1 MLGRRARRREIGGW
15 PTPAAAPARRAERG
29 AAPWSLSAIPAHAQT
44 AKDSKDSGRHRAGC
58 PCCAG
63 KAKDS
68 PVPGPAP
75 TTAPTAA
82 PGPAAVPIKRRI
94 TIFPVSLGS
103 STRNP
108 YPEIAKA
115 AAVWR
120 PCGVEIRSTIGQC
133 STSTVLDKDDPKNV
147 LNEHKKPSEPTAEEV
162 EMAGLQPGGS
172 SMLHAYYVPSLS
184 DSNRGESL
192 IKAFTP
198 HLPDLV
204 VVSDR
209 DGASDTLAHEIGH
222 VLLGAGHDADPD
234 NVMAGGNRNV
244 GVDKVTEEQCN
255 KI

>member
-1 MLGRRARRREIGGW
+1 M
-15 PTPAAAPARRAERG
+15 AAPS
-29 AAPWSLSAIPAHAQT
+29 WSLSGIPAHART
-44 AKDSKDSGRHRAGC
+44 AKDSKDGGRHRAGC

-63 KAKDS
+63 KAKAKDS
-68 PVPGPAP
+68 PFAEAARNAGQQAAPAP
-75 TTAPTAA
+75 TNV
-82 PGPAAVPIKRRI
+82 PAAVPIKRTI

-120 PCGVEIRSTIGQC
+120 PCGVDIKSTIGKC
-133 STSTVLDKDDPKNV
+133 LTSKVLDKNDPKDV
-147 LNEHKKPSEPTAEEV
+147 LNEHKDPSKPTDEEV

-198 HLPDLV
+198 TLPDLV

-222 VLLGAGHDADPD
+222 VLLGAGHHGDPD
-234 NVMAGGNRNV
+234 NVMAGGDRNV
-244 GVDKVTEEQCN
+244 GVDKVTDEQCA